1 MIRRLKNSALFVAV
15 VLTGAAATAQDDPLL
30 VQSREVT
37 AEFAARM
44 QAALQQGMASG
55 GPVAAIGVCKDIA
68 PDIAE
73 RLSAESGAAVSRTSL
88 KVRNPDN
95 APEDWQSDV
104 LNEFES
110 GEAEEFFERVGEAG
124 GRYMKA
130 IPTGGLCLNCHGTVL
145 PPDVAARIKEAYPR
159 DEATGYYL
167 GDVRGAFSV
176 VWPATD

>member
-1 MIRRLKNSALFVAV
+1 
-15 VLTGAAATAQDDPLL
+15 
-30 VQSREVT
+30 
-37 AEFAARM
+37 M
-44 QAALQQGMASG
+44 QTALQQGMASG
-55 GPVAAIGVCKDIA
+55 GPVGAIGVCKDIA

-95 APEDWQSDV
+95 APEDWQSDA
-104 LNEFES
+104 LQDFES
-110 GEAEEFFERVGEAG
+110 GESEEFFERVGDSG

-145 PPDVAARIKEAYPR
+145 PPDVAARLKEAYPR

-167 GDVRGAFSV
+167 GDIRGAFSV
-176 VWPATD
+176 VWPAAD

>member
-1 MIRRLKNSALFVAV
+1 MTRGPRISALLVAV
-15 VLTGAAATAQDDPLL
+15 ALSSATAMAQDDLL
-30 VQSREVT
+30 LEKSREVT

-95 APEDWQSDV
+95 APEDWQTDV
-104 LNEFES
+104 LHDFES
-110 GEAEEFFERVGEAG
+110 GETEEFFERVGDSG

-145 PPDVAARIKEAYPR
+145 PPDVAARLKEAYPR

>member
-1 MIRRLKNSALFVAV
+1 MIGKLRISVLFVAV
-15 VLTGAAATAQDDPLL
+15 ALNSATATAQDDPLL

-95 APEDWQSDV
+95 APEDWQRDV

-110 GEAEEFFERVGEAG
+110 AETEEIIDRVGEAG
-124 GRYMKA
+124 GRYIKA
-130 IPTGGLCLNCHGTVL
+130 IQTRSLCL
-145 PPDVAARIKEAYPR
+145 I
-159 DEATGYYL
+159 
-167 GDVRGAFSV
+167 
-176 VWPATD
+176 